1 MCNEGALT
9 AQNTYSMKIVPNV
22 MVERL
27 TILLRIREVPD
38 SNLGPEI
45 GYPD

>member
-1 MCNEGALT
+1 M
-9 AQNTYSMKIVPNV
+9 SNV

-38 SNLGPEI
+38 SNFGQEI
-45 GYPD
+45 SYPDMNIFVVFLSPSKQMLG